1 MKTEKL
7 NKQVVVLAL
16 LSLVAA
22 VSFLLIKLDIGNEL
36 LRNYK
41 LSIRFPKVLVIFV
54 VAFAIGSASIV
65 FQTISNNQIITP
77 GILGMDKLYSLIH
90 TSVFF
95 FLGASSLYST
105 NPRFAYLVDI
115 GLMAILSL
123 ITYGYFFKKTGH
135 NILYILLI
143 GTILSSLFASLQSA
157 LTRVMDPNEYD
168 ALYARLI
175 PSFTRIQSSV
185 LLITVIIL
193 AVSGFWVIK
202 EIQMLDVL
210 ALGKSKATNLGV
222 DYDKAIRKLLVVVS
236 IYVASSTALV
246 GPLTFLGLIIAN
258 LSRQVFKTYRH
269 SYLIIG
275 SVFFGAIVLFIGET
289 IIERVFH
296 YGVPLATI
304 ITIGGGLYFMYLLIK
319 ERKAL

>member
-1 MKTEKL
+1 MDIFSK
-7 NKQVVVLAL
+7 KQ
-16 LSLVAA
+16 
-22 VSFLLIKLDIGNEL
+22 
-36 LRNYK
+36 
-41 LSIRFPKVLVIFV
+41 
-54 VAFAIGSASIV
+54 
-65 FQTISNNQIITP
+65 
-77 GILGMDKLYSLIH
+77 
-90 TSVFF
+90 
-95 FLGASSLYST
+95 
-105 NPRFAYLVDI
+105 
-115 GLMAILSL
+115 
-123 ITYGYFFKKTGH
+123 
-135 NILYILLI
+135 

-222 DYDKAIRKLLVVVS
+222 GYDKAIRKLLVVVS